1 MFDAI
6 ACAFSGKRPDR
17 LHLVCRHCA
26 VTILSQLHSRG
37 FDTMR
42 VAFCPDFSGSANS
55 CSSQTVERQMEL
67 VSRAQVYVVI
77 PAYNEGT
84 LLSRV
89 VTEVKRAGYAVV
101 VVDDGSANSTADHA
115 HAAGAFVVRHPF
127 NLGQGAALQTGI
139 DYALTQAAQ
148 FVVTF
153 DADGQH
159 RVSDISRLIEALVR
173 ERADFA
179 LGSRFLG
186 QAPNLP
192 PLRRLVLQAAT
203 LFTRLTTRL
212 QVTDTHNGL
221 RAMTRRGA
229 AALTLRQNR
238 MAHASECLSQIGSS
252 GLRYVEQPVT
262 IEYTAYS
269 LAKGQNLR
277 DAVLILLDLF
287 ARRLY
292 R

>member
-1 MFDAI
+1 MD
-6 ACAFSGKRPDR
+6 
-17 LHLVCRHCA
+17 LVAR
-26 VTILSQLHSRG
+26 TQI
-37 FDTMR
+37 
-42 VAFCPDFSGSANS
+42 
-55 CSSQTVERQMEL
+55 
-67 VSRAQVYVVI
+67 YVVI
-77 PAYNEGT
+77 AAYNEGAVI
-84 LLSRV
+84 SRV
-89 VTEVKRAGYAVV
+89 VADVKRAGYPVV
-101 VVDDGSANSTADHA
+101 VVDDGSRDATADHA
-115 HAAGAFVVRHPF
+115 RAAGATVIEHPF

-139 DYALTQAAQ
+139 DYAVAQ
-148 FVVTF
+148 TAEIIVTF

-159 RVSDISRLIEALVR
+159 RVSDISRLTDALVE

-192 PLRRLVLQAAT
+192 PLRRLMLHAAT
-203 LFTRLTTRL
+203 LFTRLTSGL

-221 RAMTRRGA
+221 RAITRNGA
-229 AALTLRQNR
+229 AAIRLRQNR
-238 MAHASECLSQIGSS
+238 MAHASECLSQIGAS
-252 GLRYVEQPVT
+252 GLRYVERPVT

-269 LAKGQNLR
+269 LAKGQNMR

>member
-1 MFDAI
+1 
-6 ACAFSGKRPDR
+6 
-17 LHLVCRHCA
+17 
-26 VTILSQLHSRG
+26 
-37 FDTMR
+37 
-42 VAFCPDFSGSANS
+42 
-55 CSSQTVERQMEL
+55 MEL
-67 VSRAQVYVVI
+67 VSRHQVHVVI
-77 PAYNEGT
+77 AAYNEGPVIA
-84 LLSRV
+84 RV
-89 VTEVKRAGYAVV
+89 VADVRRAGYPVV
-101 VVDDGSANSTADHA
+101 LVDDGSRDETANIAAT
-115 HAAGAFVVRHPF
+115 AGAEVVRHPF

-139 DYALTQAAQ
+139 DHALAQGAA

-159 RVSDISRLIEALVR
+159 RVSEIARLTDALVR

-179 LGSRFLG
+179 LGSRFIG

-192 PLRRLVLQAAT
+192 PARRLMLQAAT
-203 LFTRLTTRL
+203 LFTRLTTGM

-221 RAMTRRGA
+221 RAMSRRGA
-229 AALTLRQNR
+229 AAIRLRQNR
-238 MAHASECLSQIGSS
+238 MAHASECLSQIAES
-252 GLRYVEQPVT
+252 GLRYVERPVT

-269 LAKGQNLR
+269 LAKGQNIR

>member
-1 MFDAI
+1 M
-6 ACAFSGKRPDR
+6 
-17 LHLVCRHCA
+17 
-26 VTILSQLHSRG
+26 Q
-37 FDTMR
+37 
-42 VAFCPDFSGSANS
+42 
-55 CSSQTVERQMEL
+55 L
-67 VSRAQVYVVI
+67 VSRAQVHVVI
-77 PAYNEGT
+77 PAYNEGRVI
-84 LLSRV
+84 SRV
-89 VTEVKRAGYAVV
+89 VGDVKRAGYAVV
-101 VVDDGSANSTADHA
+101 VVDDGSSDATADRA
-115 HAAGAFVVRHPF
+115 RAAGASVVAHPF

-139 DYALTQAAQ
+139 DYTLAQAAECI
-148 FVVTF
+148 VTF

-159 RVSDISRLIEALVR
+159 RVADIAGLTEALLR

-192 PLRRLVLQAAT
+192 RLRRLLLQAAT
-203 LFTRLTTRL
+203 AFTRLTTGL
-212 QVTDTHNGL
+212 QLTDTHNGL

-229 AALTLRQNR
+229 AAIRLRQNR
-238 MAHASECLSQIGSS
+238 MAHASEFLGQIAGS

-262 IEYTAYS
+262 IEYSAYS
-269 LAKGQNLR
+269 LAKGQNIG